1 MEFQKVVEERRSIRS
16 FDNSKNIEKDLVIKA
31 LTFATQNAP
40 SWKNTQTPRY
50 RYINS
55 EEMLSKVREC
65 LPEFNRIS
73 SFGAHLVV
81 TSFVKNRSGFE
92 KDGTPTNEVGNGWGY
107 YDLGLSN
114 ELFVLKAKELGLSSL
129 IMGIRDEEKL
139 KEVLEISEN
148 ELIGPVIAIGYNAI
162 SPEKPLKKSPNDTIF
177 EF

>member
-1 MEFQKVVEERRSIRS
+1 M
-16 FDNSKNIEKDLVIKA
+16 
-31 LTFATQNAP
+31 
-40 SWKNTQTPRY
+40 
-50 RYINS
+50 
-55 EEMLSKVREC
+55 
-65 LPEFNRIS
+65 
-73 SFGAHLVV
+73 